1 MPSSSAEAPILDCL
15 IVGAGPAGLTA
26 AIYLARYRRRILVV
40 DAGHSRA
47 ALISVTHNYP
57 GFPQGVSGVE
67 LLTRLREQASRYEV
81 PIRRGTVKALSRQDG
96 AFIADFDDGCATA
109 STVIL
114 ATGVIDQQPDIP
126 DLREATLSGCVR
138 WCPIC
143 DGYEV
148 IDRNVAVLAF
158 AKEAFQHVLFLRTYT
173 ARLTLFV
180 QPGGDELD
188 CGEFLRIAEA
198 GIRLIEEPI
207 ARIQIIDGQRVRLHL
222 AGGEEL
228 HFDTLYPMLGCHAR
242 TELATSLGA
251 RADSNGELL
260 VDAHQRTTV
269 FGLYAAGDVVHALNQ
284 MNVGTA
290 HAAVAA
296 TAIHGELH
304 ENHR

>member
-1 MPSSSAEAPILDCL
+1 MPSQSAETSLLDCL

-26 AIYLARYRRRILVV
+26 AIYLARYRRRILLV
-40 DAGHSRA
+40 DAGNSRA
-47 ALISVTHNYP
+47 ALIPVTHNYP
-57 GFPQGVSGVE
+57 GFPQGVSGEE
-67 LLTRLREQASRYEV
+67 LLTRLREQASRYGV
-81 PIRRGTVKALSRQDG
+81 SIRPGIVKALSRRGDE
-96 AFIADFDDGCATA
+96 FIADLDDGRVAA

-114 ATGVIDQQPDIP
+114 ATGVIDRQPGLP
-126 DLREATLSGCVR
+126 GLREATLSGCVR

-148 IDRNVAVLAF
+148 IDRNVAVLAS
-158 AKEAFQHVLFLRTYT
+158 AKEAFGHALFLRTYT

-180 QPGGDELD
+180 PPGGDELD
-188 CGEFLRIAEA
+188 RGERLKIAQA
-198 GIRLIEEPI
+198 GIRLVEEPVI
-207 ARIQIIDGQRVRLHL
+207 GIQVIDGQRIRLLL

-260 VDAHQRTTV
+260 VDACQRTTV
-269 FGLYAAGDVVHALNQ
+269 PGLYAAGDVVHALNQ
-284 MNVGTA
+284 MTVGTA
-290 HAAVAA
+290 HAAIAA